1 MPGVL
6 EVVNA
11 GKEAQTVS
19 KKERTQL
26 HRVSS
31 STQNK
36 SYQVIDLIPSVKPS
50 LRISK
55 VEIPAHASHSDRIH
69 VNAYAF
75 AHVAH
80 RV

>member
-1 MPGVL
+1 MPEVL
-6 EVVNA
+6 GVVNV

-19 KKERTQL
+19 KKERDSATQ
-26 HRVSS
+26 SS
-31 STQNK
+31 STQRK
-36 SYQVIDLIPSVKPS
+36 SYQVIDLLPSVKPS

-69 VNAYAF
+69 VDDAF